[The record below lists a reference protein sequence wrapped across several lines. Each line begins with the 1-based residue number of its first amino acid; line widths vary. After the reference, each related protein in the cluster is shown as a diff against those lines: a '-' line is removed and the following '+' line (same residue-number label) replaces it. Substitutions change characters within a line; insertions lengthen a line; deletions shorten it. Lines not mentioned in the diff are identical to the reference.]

1 MTTSSVIECRIGMPL
16 LNIDNLETPWTPASE
31 EDFTKVRRQ
40 LERILEDP
48 HFRGSKRY
56 TRFLHFIV
64 EEALSGNS
72 GGIKERSL
80 GIAVFDRPL
89 DYDTY
94 SDSIV
99 RVAASE
105 VRKRIAQ
112 YYDTPGHDHEL
123 RIGLPLG
130 SYTPEFRLGRR
141 HASGATTVHADN
153 VLRALE
159 SGLASGTEDVSKKGE
174 SQAGRLLN
182 RRTSIYLL
190 ILAAACVSAAL
201 LGRVALRTPKETN
214 ALSALWGPVVEK
226 TDSVVICVGQVSSQ
240 TPRATAEST
249 QVATPT
255 ETGFLPD
262 ILLVRDAASASQVSA
277 VLGRMGGNPRVLGAA
292 STNFTDL
299 QITSGVFIGA
309 FNNPWTLR
317 LQEPLRYQFVRN
329 ATDQTYDIVDTK
341 HPDSRLYQ
349 IDKTKPYSQS
359 TQDYGIVA
367 RFLSPTTERETVIIA
382 GIGANG
388 TLAATSMATDERFF
402 GALVRSAGKNAATK
416 NIEILVTTQII
427 DNHTGPPKVLDVQYW

>member
-1 MTTSSVIECRIGMPL
+1 MGMPL

-31 EDFTKVRRQ
+31 EDFTEVRRQ

-48 HFRGSKRY
+48 HFKGSKRY
-56 TRFLHFIV
+56 TRFLRFIV

-112 YYDTPGHDHEL
+112 YYDSPGHDHEL

-130 SYTPEFRLGRR
+130 SYTPEFRLGRH
-141 HASGATTVHADN
+141 HASRATTVHADN
-153 VLRALE
+153 GLRTLE
-159 SGLASGTEDVSKKGE
+159 SRLASGTEDASKKSE

-190 ILAAACVSAAL
+190 ILAAACVGAAL
-201 LGRVALRTPKETN
+201 FGRVALRTPKETN

-226 TDSVVICVGQVSSQ
+226 TDSVVICVGQVSSH
-240 TPRATAEST
+240 TPRATSESDP
-249 QVATPT
+249 VAAPT
-255 ETGFLPD
+255 EAGSSPD
-262 ILLVRDAASASQVSA
+262 ILLIRDAASASQVSA
-277 VLGRMGGNPRVLGAA
+277 VLGRMGGNPRMLGTA

-317 LQEPLRYQFVRN
+317 LQAPLRYQFVRN
-329 ATDQTYDIVDTK
+329 DTDQTYDIVDTK
-341 HPDSRLYQ
+341 HPDSHLYQ

-402 GALVRSAGKNAATK
+402 GELVRSAGKNAAKK
-416 NIEILVTTQII
+416 NIEILVVTQII
-427 DNHTGPPKVLDVQYW
+427 DNRTGPPKVLDVQYW

>member
-1 MTTSSVIECRIGMPL
+1 MPL

-31 EDFTKVRRQ
+31 EDLTEVRRQ

-48 HFRGSKRY
+48 HFKGSKRY
-56 TRFLHFIV
+56 TRFLRFIV

-72 GGIKERSL
+72 AGIKERSL

-130 SYTPEFRLGRR
+130 SYTPEFRLGRHR
-141 HASGATTVHADN
+141 ATGATTVHADN
-153 VLRALE
+153 GLRTLE
-159 SGLASGTEDVSKKGE
+159 SELASGTEDLSKNGE

-182 RRTSIYLL
+182 RRTSIYLM
-190 ILAAACVSAAL
+190 ILAAACVGAAL
-201 LGRVALRTPKETN
+201 FGRVSLRTPKETN

-226 TDSVVICVGQVSSQ
+226 TDSVLICVGQVSSQ
-240 TPRATAEST
+240 TPRATSESA
-249 QVATPT
+249 QVAAPT
-255 ETGFLPD
+255 ETGVSPD
-262 ILLVRDAASASQVSA
+262 ILLVRDAASASKVSA
-277 VLGRMGGNPRVLGAA
+277 VLGRMGGSPRMLGTS

-317 LQEPLRYQFVRN
+317 LQSPLRYQFVRN
-329 ATDQTYDIVDTK
+329 ETDQTYDIVDTK

-388 TLAATSMATDERFF
+388 TLAATSMATDERFL
-402 GALVRSAGKNAATK
+402 GELVRSAGKNADKK
-416 NIEILVTTQII
+416 NIEILVVTQII
-427 DNHTGPPKVLDVQYW
+427 DNRTGPPKVLDVQYW

>member
-1 MTTSSVIECRIGMPL
+1 MPL

-48 HFRGSKRY
+48 HFKASKRY
-56 TRFLHFIV
+56 TRFLRYIV

-123 RIGLPLG
+123 RIGLPSG
-130 SYTPEFRLGRR
+130 SYTPEFRLGR
-141 HASGATTVHADN
+141 HLASGATTVHAN
-153 VLRALE
+153 NGLPTLE
-159 SGLASGTEDVSKKGE
+159 SGLASGTEGVSKKGE
-174 SQAGRLLN
+174 SQGGRLLN

-190 ILAAACVSAAL
+190 ILAAACVGAAL
-201 LGRVALRTPKETN
+201 LGRVALRTPTETN
-214 ALSALWGPVVEK
+214 TLSALWGPVVEK

-240 TPRATAEST
+240 TPWAISESA
-249 QVATPT
+249 QVAPPT
-255 ETGFLPD
+255 ATGVSPD

-299 QITSGVFIGA
+299 QITSGVFVGG

-317 LQEPLRYQFVRN
+317 LQAPLRYQFLRN
-329 ATDQTYDIVDTK
+329 ATDKAYEIVDTK
-341 HPDSRLYQ
+341 HPDSRLFQ
-349 IDKTKPYSQS
+349 IDQTKPYSKS

-402 GALVRSAGKNAATK
+402 GELVRSAGKDAVKK

-427 DNHTGPPKVLDVQYW
+427 DNHTGPPKVLDVQSW

>member
-1 MTTSSVIECRIGMPL
+1 MGMPL

-31 EDFTKVRRQ
+31 EDLTEVRRQ

-48 HFRGSKRY
+48 HFKGSKRY
-56 TRFLHFIV
+56 TRFLRFIV

-72 GGIKERSL
+72 AGIKERSL

-130 SYTPEFRLGRR
+130 SYTPEFRLGRHR
-141 HASGATTVHADN
+141 ATGATTAHADN
-153 VLRALE
+153 GLRTLE
-159 SGLASGTEDVSKKGE
+159 SELASGTEDLSKNGE

-182 RRTSIYLL
+182 RRTSIYLM
-190 ILAAACVSAAL
+190 ILAAACVGAAL
-201 LGRVALRTPKETN
+201 LGRVSLRTPKETN

-226 TDSVVICVGQVSSQ
+226 TDSVLICVGQVSSQ
-240 TPRATAEST
+240 TPRATSESA
-249 QVATPT
+249 QVAAPT
-255 ETGFLPD
+255 ETGVSPD
-262 ILLVRDAASASQVSA
+262 ILLVRDAASASKVSA
-277 VLGRMGGNPRVLGAA
+277 VLGRMGGSPRMLGTS

-317 LQEPLRYQFVRN
+317 LQSPLRYQFVRN
-329 ATDQTYDIVDTK
+329 ETDQTYDIVDTK

-388 TLAATSMATDERFF
+388 TLAATSMATDERFL
-402 GALVRSAGKNAATK
+402 GELVRSAGKNADKK
-416 NIEILVTTQII
+416 NIEILVVTQII
-427 DNHTGPPKVLDVQYW
+427 DNRTGPPKVLDVQYW